1 MSCYSLDL
9 RKKVLNFHKKGNSI
23 RKTAN
28 VFGVHFTTIANW
40 KKREAKEGLKPKNNT
55 IRKAKKITQIEL
67 EKFIQEHP
75 EKTLEQIA
83 KSFKVCINSIFYR
96 VRKGNITYKK
106 KNSYTKKETKKIEK
120 NISKKS

>member
-9 RKKVLNFHKKGNSI
+9 RKKVLKFHKKGNSI
-23 RKTAN
+23 RRTAN

-40 KKREAKEGLKPKNNT
+40 KKREIKGRLKPKNNT
-55 IRKAKKITQIEL
+55 IRKAKKVTQIEL
-67 EKFIQEHP
+67 EKFVQKHP

-96 VRKGNITYKK
+96 IKKANITYKK
-106 KNSYTKKETKKIEK
+106 KNFYTKKETKKEEQ
-120 NISKKS
+120 NTSKKS